1 MVQRVLLTGANG
13 FVGSHILEQLLS
25 RGLSVRAVIRSQSK
39 AAQVLADFPTAGSAL
54 DFGIVP
60 DITTPGAFDE
70 VVQSTPS
77 FDTVIHTAS
86 PFLCNC
92 LCLRSRE
99 KTDEFADRVIS
110 SNLEF
115 LDPAVKG
122 TSEILKSIKAHAPT
136 VKRVVITS
144 SCAAVVDFA
153 ANPTA
158 SPQKIYTS
166 EDWNPVTWDGALTG
180 TPNTGYQASKKFAE
194 EAAWDF
200 IEKEKPNFDLVT
212 LNPPM
217 VYGPL
222 RHSIT
227 SVKQLNESNARIY
240 NLFVNSSKDA
250 PLPPNGMP
258 VYTDVRDIALAHIK
272 AAMVPEA
279 SGQRFVICEGQVSSQ
294 EISDSLRTNIPELD
308 ERTPVGV
315 PGGNKLNANQYN
327 CSSKLA
333 EKVLGMTFRKKE
345 ETFVDLAKQLLEI
358 EKMETL

>member
-13 FVGSHILEQLLS
+13 FVGSHVLEQLLS
-25 RGLSVRAVIRSQSK
+25 RGFSVRAVIRSQSK

-70 VVQSTPS
+70 VVKSTPP

-86 PFLCNC
+86 PFLY
-92 LCLRSRE
+92 
-99 KTDEFADRVIS
+99 RVIS

-115 LDPAVKG
+115 LEPAVKG

-136 VKRVVITS
+136 VKRVVLTS

-158 SPQKIYTS
+158 SPQKIYTE
-166 EDWNPVTWDGALTG
+166 EDWSPLTWDDALVG
-180 TPNTGYQASKKFAE
+180 NQNAGYQASKKFAE
-194 EAAWDF
+194 KAAWDF
-200 IEKEKPNFDLVT
+200 VEKEKPNFDLVT
-212 LNPPM
+212 LTPPM
-217 VYGPL
+217 IYGPL

-250 PLPPNGMP
+250 ELPHDGMP
-258 VYTDVRDIALAHIK
+258 VYTDVRDIAEAHIR
-272 AAMVPEA
+272 AATIPEA
-279 SGQRFVICEGQVSSQ
+279 SGHRFVICEGQVSSQ
-294 EISDSLRTNIPELD
+294 EISNLLRKNIPEL
-308 ERTPVGV
+308 EARTPLGI
-315 PGGNKLNANQYN
+315 PGGNKLDVNQYN

-333 EKVLGMTFRKKE
+333 QKLLGLTFRSKE

-358 EKMETL
+358 EKKEKL